1 MISLKFNLIGINV
14 YYRIM
19 VLVMVLILS
28 KSSPSRLLFII
39 DDSLHKSKDIIG
51 SLTILLTVVIWSNVI
66 NREYW
71 YSWVLAEIFQASLYA
86 DFD

>member
-51 SLTILLTVVIWSNVI
+51 SLTILLTVVIWSNYKWIILVFMGFS
-66 NREYW
+66 RDF
-71 YSWVLAEIFQASLYA
+71 SASLYA